1 MTSKVQTW
9 AEPWDSCQLESR
21 LQNMSV
27 CLQCLAQHWQEDS
40 TTALPK
46 AWGRPALPP
55 GMPFVPHVQP
65 PHNLFRHV
73 YNEATRSASTNMLH
87 ASVFGKRSSRS

>member
-1 MTSKVQTW
+1 MTSKVQAW
-9 AEPWDSCQLESR
+9 AEPRDSCQLESH
-21 LQNMSV
+21 LQKMSV

-55 GMPFVPHVQP
+55 QMLFVLHVQP
-65 PHNLFRHV
+65 PPQLIPSCV
-73 YNEATRSASTNMLH
+73 Q
-87 ASVFGKRSSRS
+87 